1 MRILWEEVSPA
12 SLGHSSEEL
21 TINYFLCLLYIMRI
35 LWEDVSWSQ
44 LRGFPL
50 RLPVRY
56 CFQMAA
62 KPVGPETSIFA
73 GSLGLQDKH
82 QSNIQGHYLCTVKT
96 KLPLLHPVFKGGFF
110 GFFQFSIQHSLICR
124 SSDSTVSEDAGIE
137 PMTVATSALAVRRSN
152 RSAGSHPQ
160 LC

>member
-1 MRILWEEVSPA
+1 
-12 SLGHSSEEL
+12 
-21 TINYFLCLLYIMRI
+21 MRI

-73 GSLGLQDKH
+73 GSLGVQDKH
-82 QSNIQGHYLCTVKT
+82 QSNIHYLCTVKT
-96 KLPLLHPVFKGGFF
+96 GNSLFFTRFLRGIFLDFFSTLFNTASAAAPQIPLCRRMMGSNPGQLRLRHWLSDALTTRIG
-110 GFFQFSIQHSLICR
+110 LIHK
-124 SSDSTVSEDAGIE
+124 
-137 PMTVATSALAVRRSN
+137 SAR
-152 RSAGSHPQ
+152 SHPQ
-160 LC
+160 STRSHPPPPVCQVNGEGDSCL

>member
-1 MRILWEEVSPA
+1 
-12 SLGHSSEEL
+12 
-21 TINYFLCLLYIMRI
+21 MRI

-82 QSNIQGHYLCTVKT
+82 QSNIQGQILINR
-96 KLPLLHPVFKGGFF
+96 KLPLTCF
-110 GFFQFSIQHSLICR
+110 
-124 SSDSTVSEDAGIE
+124 
-137 PMTVATSALAVRRSN
+137 
-152 RSAGSHPQ
+152 
-160 LC
+160 